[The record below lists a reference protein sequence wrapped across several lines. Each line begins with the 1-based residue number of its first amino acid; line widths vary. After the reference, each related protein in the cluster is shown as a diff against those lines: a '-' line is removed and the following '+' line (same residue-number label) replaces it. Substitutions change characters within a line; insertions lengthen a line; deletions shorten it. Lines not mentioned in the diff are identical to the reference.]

1 MTSLTDLRNDG
12 LLDEDAHRGP
22 RLLREQSEAVSG
34 SGIPPLIDQ
43 VAHGFARALLIAMN
57 ELETRIANENR
68 KLGDTVGDRLGALQV
83 SFKELANSVSE
94 QRAQNLL
101 LEGRCQTLETA
112 TAALKES
119 DTRREEELLAVRN
132 DLTAKAASI
141 SNLLESSVTM
151 LRDAD
156 ASQQTEVA
164 SVRALI
170 NAEAAAL
177 RECDARQMS
186 DIATAQTETKAV
198 AESLSSRISELLNEI
213 TVQQEDIVAI
223 KSTIKE
229 FNSKFDL
236 VLDRVDKQGE
246 ALHTMYTTY
255 AQRESELER
264 VIEGLTRLRAV
275 PGPPAAPRL

>member
-12 LLDEDAHRGP
+12 LLDEDVHRGP
-22 RLLREQSEAVSG
+22 RLLREQAEAMSG

-57 ELETRIANENR
+57 ELETRIVNENR
-68 KLGDTVGDRLGALQV
+68 KLGDAVGERLGALQA
-83 SFKELANSVSE
+83 SFKELADSVSE
-94 QRAQNLL
+94 QRAQSLL
-101 LEGRCQTLETA
+101 LQDRCETLEAA
-112 TAALKES
+112 TASLRES

-132 DLTAKAASI
+132 DLNAKAASI
-141 SNLLESSVTM
+141 SNLVESSVTM
-151 LRDAD
+151 LREAD

-164 SVRALI
+164 SVRALV
-170 NAEAAAL
+170 NSEAAAL
-177 RECDARQMS
+177 RECDARHMA
-186 DIATAQTETKAV
+186 DIASLQTETKAV
-198 AESLSSRISELLNEI
+198 AESLSARISEVLNEI
-213 TVQQEDIVAI
+213 AVQQEDIVAI

-236 VLDRVDKQGE
+236 MLDRVDKQGE

-275 PGPPAAPRL
+275 PGPPATPRL